1 MEKDGVGMKKERKKE
16 LLSLF
21 GNDNDLKI
29 KYENLIDRLVFLEER
44 LEFLETLPHTKIHP
58 SNPELQKSLPAG
70 REYISKL
77 QQYTNCLKEL
87 SRATGT
93 DESDEESP
101 LRKWVKSRKQE

>member
-1 MEKDGVGMKKERKKE
+1 MTRKEE

-21 GNDNDLKI
+21 GDDDGAKI
-29 KYENLIDRLVFLEER
+29 KYENLIDRIIFLEQR
-44 LEFLETLPHTKIHP
+44 LEFLETVPHTKIHP
-58 SNPELQKSLPAG
+58 KNPELQKSLPAG

-87 SRATGT
+87 SRATGI

-101 LRKWVKSRKQE
+101 LRKWVKSRVE